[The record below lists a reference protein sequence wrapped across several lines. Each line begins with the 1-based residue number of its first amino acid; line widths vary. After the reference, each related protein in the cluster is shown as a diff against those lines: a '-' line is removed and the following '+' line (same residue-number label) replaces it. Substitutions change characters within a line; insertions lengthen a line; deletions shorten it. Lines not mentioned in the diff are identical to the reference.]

1 MELCTVQA
9 MFKLS
14 HNNAFCTAI
23 PPDSHP
29 LPKPFLSLRKTPVIR
44 TADNMLSRS
53 TSLLYVSPRAKLSDE
68 TSGGPSQYFN
78 EKPDRAIIMEDVRT
92 TENNAFSG
100 NVADEE
106 TKEESPV
113 HESAQPFDFA
123 EKLDSIKFDLDD
135 TGSIILYGGGAV
147 IALWLTS
154 AVVGAIDS
162 IPLIPK
168 LLEVVGLAYTLWFT
182 SRYLLFKKNRDELAM
197 KIEELKAQVLGY
209 EDD

>member
-9 MFKLS
+9 SFKLPN
-14 HNNAFCTAI
+14 NNAFCVGI
-23 PPDSHP
+23 PPDSP
-29 LPKPFLSLRKTPVIR
+29 SLAKPFLFLRKTPVIS
-44 TADNMLSRS
+44 TSGNMLSRS
-53 TSLLYVSPRAKLSDE
+53 TSLIYVSPRAKVSDE
-68 TSGGPSQYFN
+68 TSGGPSQFVD
-78 EKPDRAIIMEDVRT
+78 EKPDRAIIVEDVKT

-100 NVADEE
+100 NVASEE

-113 HESAQPFDFA
+113 DELVQPFDFA
-123 EKLDSIKFDLDD
+123 EKLENIKFDIDD
-135 TGSIILYGGGAV
+135 TGSILLYGGGAV

-182 SRYLLFKKNRDELAM
+182 YRYLLFKKNRDELAM
-197 KIEELKAQVLGY
+197 KIEELKAQVLGS
-209 EDD
+209 EDG